1 MGIVVVNDPL
11 LNIFVFGSNL
21 GGYHSKGSAL
31 EARKNHGAIYGKGV
45 GFQGFSYAIPTKDK
59 NLNVLPIEKIKQY
72 VDEFIEFANN
82 HPEYTFNVVKI
93 GCGLAGYKEEEMI
106 PLFKNCPKNCNLP
119 EGWKNG

>member
-45 GFQGFSYAIPTKDK
+45 GFQGFSYAIPTRDK

-93 GCGLAGYKEEEMI
+93 GCVS
-106 PLFKNCPKNCNLP
+106 
-119 EGWKNG
+119 